1 MLFDHSL
8 ADGVEV
14 DEFGVET
21 FYFDRHAP
29 SFPALL
35 YFYQK
40 KEMVLYRPLDVPM
53 EVFVEEVIFF
63 ELAQHVLEDDYE
75 DAVEIE
81 YRTSCIK
88 SRNLIWARENLL
100 KDPHDNESVSTNF
113 QWQKA
118 FTKGD

>member
-14 DEFGVET
+14 DEFGVQT

-53 EVFVEEVIFF
+53 GWVSLLSGLT
-63 ELAQHVLEDDYE
+63 LANKMNNKL
-75 DAVEIE
+75 
-81 YRTSCIK
+81 
-88 SRNLIWARENLL
+88 LI
-100 KDPHDNESVSTNF
+100 SI
-113 QWQKA
+113 
-118 FTKGD
+118 